1 MRTIIV
7 SVSLLDRVSE
17 GLGTAA
23 VATREWQ
30 GISLRDVL
38 LLGGGLLF
46 CLVVIRFMLAGPA
59 ENVSTEPL
67 DGPTV
72 TDETGHGNDSVAAG
86 TRKEG
91 DRAAPKSVFDGA
103 RRQPGT
109 IRSRHETGR
118 DNR

>member
-1 MRTIIV
+1 MRILAV
-7 SVSLLDRVSE
+7 SVRLLDRVLG

-67 DGPTV
+67 DGATV
-72 TDETGHGNDSVAAG
+72 TDESGHGNDAVTAG
-86 TRKEG
+86 ARKHG
-91 DRAAPKSVFDGA
+91 DRAAPHELV
-103 RRQPGT
+103 RRQETPARD
-109 IRSRHETGR
+109 RSQPS
-118 DNR
+118 